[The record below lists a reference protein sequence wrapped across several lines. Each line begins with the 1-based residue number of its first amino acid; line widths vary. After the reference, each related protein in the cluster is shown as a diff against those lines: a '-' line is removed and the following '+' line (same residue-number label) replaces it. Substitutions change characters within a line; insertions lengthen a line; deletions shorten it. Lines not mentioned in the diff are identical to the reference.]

1 MQNDFHLF
9 MQYRFMKPSTGKV
22 YHAVKA
28 SEFSFY
34 KEICEIFKVKFQ
46 KVPPVRE
53 SKWYKFLKAFWPTYI
68 SYLAKVAVQL
78 RTGTE
83 IPVSIC
89 FINALKYAKTHN
101 F

>member
-1 MQNDFHLF
+1 MNNDLHLSMQCW
-9 MQYRFMKPSTGKV
+9 FMKPSTGKV

-53 SKWYKFLKAFWPTYI
+53 SKRYKFLKAIQPI
-68 SYLAKVAVQL
+68 
-78 RTGTE
+78 
-83 IPVSIC
+83 
-89 FINALKYAKTHN
+89 FINYSVKVSVQPRTVTEMIQN
-101 F
+101 VQIV